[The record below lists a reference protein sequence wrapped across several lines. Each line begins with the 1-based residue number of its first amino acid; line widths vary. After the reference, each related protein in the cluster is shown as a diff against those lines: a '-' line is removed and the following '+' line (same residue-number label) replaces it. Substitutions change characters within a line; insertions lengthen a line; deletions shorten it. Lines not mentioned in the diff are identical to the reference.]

1 MVIFHSYVSL
11 PEGIHDFADSTS
23 PNPLFSPTW
32 TTWRTLVGGFNPSEK
47 YEFVSFATLFPTEW
61 KVIKFHGSSHH
72 QPVYIYIYHISH
84 QISLLWLAINPI
96 YYGKSTSSLLIEVS
110 WKNSAGVFWSPRCI
124 VLGISGMRLRVRGWG
139 EALKWMEMMGIWM
152 VSGPCLI
159 IKCNQIPG
167 WWLILVN
174 SGIIVA

>member
-1 MVIFHSYVSL
+1 MTYSGWWFQSL
-11 PEGIHDFADSTS
+11 RKIWVCQFCHFIRNWMESHKIPWFQSPPTS
-23 PNPLFSPTW
+23 
-32 TTWRTLVGGFNPSEK
+32 
-47 YEFVSFATLFPTEW
+47 
-61 KVIKFHGSSHH
+61 
-72 QPVYIYIYHISH
+72 VYIYIYHISH